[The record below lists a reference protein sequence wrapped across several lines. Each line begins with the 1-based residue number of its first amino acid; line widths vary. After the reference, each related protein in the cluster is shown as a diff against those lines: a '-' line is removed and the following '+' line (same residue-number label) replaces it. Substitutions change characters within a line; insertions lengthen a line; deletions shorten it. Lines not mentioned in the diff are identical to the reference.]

1 MHPVT
6 PLVRELT
13 QPLHRELDDC
23 VEDGVLKPEYAITTQ
38 LTNTLHPADPHRLYT
53 RSSDEELAA
62 QGR

>member
-1 MHPVT
+1 MHSVR

-23 VEDGVLKPEYAITTQ
+23 VEDGVLKPKYAMTTQ

-53 RSSDEELAA
+53 QASDEERED